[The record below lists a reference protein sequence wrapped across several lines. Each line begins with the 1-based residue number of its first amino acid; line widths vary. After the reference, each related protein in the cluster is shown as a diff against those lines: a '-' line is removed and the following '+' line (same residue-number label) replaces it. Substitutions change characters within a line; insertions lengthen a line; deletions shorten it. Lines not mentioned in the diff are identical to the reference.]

1 MRINRP
7 CVFCQRNNRN
17 DLFSGKIFI
26 MGIRVMMTVPD
37 KSAYAHRESVLI
49 SGFHKTVE
57 SFERKGII
65 AFAPARHDSQQRK
78 VVPALSDDQMVI
90 TVAEDKTVMVMIITP
105 LRRRTCKKAV
115 MIAVINA
122 GSPAFARRPTGG

>member
-1 MRINRP
+1 MRINRLRG
-7 CVFCQRNNRN
+7 FRQRDNRN
-17 DLFSGKIFI
+17 DLFRCKIFI
-26 MGIRVMMTVPD
+26 MRVRIMVTVPD
-37 KSAYAHRESVLI
+37 KSAHARRKSVLI

-78 VVPALSDDQMVI
+78 VVPVLSDDQMVI
-90 TVAEDKTVMVMIITP
+90 TVAEDKTVMVMIITL
-105 LRRRTCKKAV
+105 LRRRTGKKAV
-115 MIAVINA
+115 MITVINA